1 MTTLQ
6 TIETKL
12 NEMIEQNESSIK
24 VTRQELEKSNQQI
37 LNAQTKMIQA
47 QKEINASKYTEAKTE
62 LWTAE
67 QTKEFHE
74 KQLEN
79 LKYSPAISYDEYHG
93 MIDEIIKLADQQ
105 QETFF
110 NPAIEKIKE
119 IIKIGEKAYEE
130 TEKVNNLLKKL
141 ESLSKNSEEY
151 KKTKDGA
158 LISSC
163 YFGLSYS
170 PKKSLYGYQNN
181 FEDII
186 IKFNNN

>member
-6 TIETKL
+6 IIETKV
-12 NEMIEQNESSIK
+12 NEMIEQNESGIK
-24 VTRQELEKSNQQI
+24 STLQELEKSNQQI
-37 LNAQTKMIQA
+37 FNAQTKMVQA

-74 KQLEN
+74 KQLDN
-79 LKYSPAISYDEYHG
+79 LKYSPVISYDEYHE
-93 MIDEIIKLADQQ
+93 MIDEIIKLADKQ

-119 IIKIGEKAYEE
+119 IIKIGKEAYEE
-130 TEKVNNLLKKL
+130 AEKVNNLLKKL

-151 KKTKDGA
+151 KKTKEGA

-170 PKKSLYGYQNN
+170 PKKSLFGYQTK

-186 IKFNNN
+186 KNFNNN

>member
-67 QTKEFHE
+67 QTKEFYE

-93 MIDEIIKLADQQ
+93 MIDEIIKL
-105 QETFF
+105 
-110 NPAIEKIKE
+110 
-119 IIKIGEKAYEE
+119 
-130 TEKVNNLLKKL
+130 
-141 ESLSKNSEEY
+141 
-151 KKTKDGA
+151 
-158 LISSC
+158 
-163 YFGLSYS
+163 
-170 PKKSLYGYQNN
+170 
-181 FEDII
+181 
-186 IKFNNN
+186 